1 MLKNKGDMKEAL
13 ENYKKSLEIKS
24 KIQPEPIDIS
34 TTYSNIAGIYM
45 KQTNFK

>member
-1 MLKNKGDMKEAL
+1 MFRTKGDMKEAL

-45 KQTNFK
+45 RQKNYK